1 MSDTEQKLLELFR
14 ALDAVDR
21 ATLLSF
27 AEFLSNRAGRTAA
40 PVAPPAPKEIPE
52 PLDIPR
58 PAEESVVK
66 AVKRL
71 AATYPMLDKSRMLGE
86 TSDLVAQ
93 HIVQGR
99 DAKEV
104 IDELE
109 AVFRRFY
116 DELVASSE

>member
-1 MSDTEQKLLELFR
+1 MSTAEQKLLQLFR
-14 ALDAVDR
+14 ALDAADQ

-27 AEFLSNRAGRTAA
+27 AEFLQARRGERQAA
-40 PVAPPAPKEIPE
+40 PAPPPPPEIPK

-71 AATYPMLDKSRMLGE
+71 SETYPMLDKSRMLGE

-93 HIVQGR
+93 HIIQGR
-99 DAKEV
+99 DAAEV

-109 AVFRRFY
+109 RVFRRFY
-116 DELVASSE
+116 EELVGNQ

>member
-1 MSDTEQKLLELFR
+1 VSDTERKLLDLFR
-14 ALDAVDR
+14 ALDAADR

-27 AEFLSNRAGRTAA
+27 AEFLRSRGGRQAV
-40 PVAPPAPKEIPE
+40 PAPPPPREIPA
-52 PLDIPR
+52 PRDIPR

-71 AATYPMLDKSRMLGE
+71 SETYPMLDKSRILGE

-109 AVFRRFY
+109 RVFRRFY
-116 DELVASSE
+116 DELAGAGK